1 VLLTSYVTGDI
12 TGNKITRLGGIVDL
26 RNNTPLLF
34 NTHLG
39 DPSNDYVTLEDL
51 NVTILPR

>member
-1 VLLTSYVTGDI
+1 MNKENSVLNIVNYGA
-12 TGNKITRLGGIVDL
+12 VDL